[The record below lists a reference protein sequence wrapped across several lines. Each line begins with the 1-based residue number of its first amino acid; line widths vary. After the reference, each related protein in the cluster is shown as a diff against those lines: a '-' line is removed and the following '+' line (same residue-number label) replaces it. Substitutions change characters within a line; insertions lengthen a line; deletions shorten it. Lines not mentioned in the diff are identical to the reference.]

1 MTIYVFMTIHVVLM
15 MKHFTMEIAMYGN
28 YELLTANKNQLPV
41 EPVTIIVVPCLLFA
55 AAMATLIL
63 PKTQNIKVINI
74 CFVIT
79 LAP

>member
-1 MTIYVFMTIHVVLM
+1 MTIHVVLM
-15 MKHFTMEIAMYGN
+15 MKHFTMEIAMYI
-28 YELLTANKNQLPV
+28 LTANKNQLPV
-41 EPVTIIVVPCLLFA
+41 EPVTIILVQCLIFA